1 LKEDEMKSRG
11 TILGAL
17 LLFVAPI
24 INAQA
29 SGPDLKWHKDLRGK
43 VDEATRLAATD
54 PVEAAVIFKEVLSGS
69 RKKPTPAQRAWLEEQ
84 LASLQPRA
92 GEVLQADYDR
102 AAKATDLRGMIL
114 AAAVARE
121 VGYTSLR
128 QEPTLDEVKNRML
141 EGAPVP
147 ELWKISEVAASF
159 AKGYSESGSIAFSVT
174 VPKGSQ
180 VLRVKARVE
189 NSSEGTDPAYVPSAL
204 GSLKRVL
211 SAFSATTETHRWL
224 DQNLMFVVAD
234 GGALI
239 SCAALGEGSDLA
251 RMKMRTGNDQ
261 LVYPPT
267 AIKKG
272 GSVGLDAVF
281 VVPIDA
287 KVLQLVVLGAAPI
300 TLSPAPP
307 TK

>member
-1 LKEDEMKSRG
+1 MKIRG
-11 TILGAL
+11 TMLGVL
-17 LLFVAPI
+17 VLFVASI
-24 INAQA
+24 VSAQA

-54 PVEAAVIFKEVLSGS
+54 PVESAILFKEVLSGE
-69 RKKPTPAQRAWLEEQ
+69 RKKPTPAQQAWLEEQ

-102 AAKATDLRGMIL
+102 AAKADDMRGMVL
-114 AAAVARE
+114 AAAAAHE

-128 QEPTLDEVKNRML
+128 QEPTIDEVKTKML
-141 EGAPVP
+141 GGAPVP
-147 ELWKISEVAASF
+147 EVWKISEVAASF
-159 AKGYSESGSIAFSVT
+159 ATGYSEGGSMAFSVT

-204 GSLKRVL
+204 GSLKRAL
-211 SAFSATTETHRWL
+211 AAFSTTTGMDRWL
-224 DQNLMFVVAD
+224 DQDLVFAVAD

-239 SCAALGEGSDLA
+239 PCVALGDGSDLA
-251 RMKMRTGNDQ
+251 KMKVRTGNNR
-261 LVYPPT
+261 LVYPPK

-272 GSVGLDAVF
+272 DSVGLDAVF

-287 KVLQLVVLGAAPI
+287 KVLRLVVLGAAPI